1 VDADGDE
8 PVTREQPLS
17 PVDAAP
23 AGPDISELRLDE
35 QIELRHLRYF
45 LAVADAGSMTEGARR
60 LQLAQ
65 SPLSQQIRQLEAR
78 LGVTLFERARGRAA
92 QLTEA
97 GHVLYVRAQQIMGA
111 LDEASEEVRGVASG
125 SSGRLRFGAVPTIAP
140 HLTRPL
146 QSFAQRYPQVMVLF
160 REAGAERL
168 AAEIQSGDIDMG
180 FARLPIPPTD
190 IDVRVLWEEEFLLA
204 LPPDHYLAH
213 MEELPLKAI
222 ADERFVAF
230 DRQKAWYL
238 FQIIEAACEKEG
250 FRPRVVCDGASFLTV
265 ARLVGAGYGVS
276 VLPRSA
282 VEPIRRPHPVMV
294 PIAGKPVK
302 TAIAGLYPKRSN
314 PAPLITAWIDHVDQ
328 WIHSAPEEGGM
339 PAGMGGK
346 VSS

>member
-1 VDADGDE
+1 
-8 PVTREQPLS
+8 
-17 PVDAAP
+17 
-23 AGPDISELRLDE
+23 
-35 QIELRHLRYF
+35 
-45 LAVADAGSMTEGARR
+45 MTEGARR
-60 LQLAQ
+60 LNLAQ

-78 LGVTLFERARGRAA
+78 LGATLFERGRGRAA
-92 QLTEA
+92 QLSDA
-97 GHVLYVRAQQIMGA
+97 GRVLYVRAQQIMA
-111 LDEASEEVRGVASG
+111 TLDEASEEVREVTSG

-146 QSFAQRYPQVMVLF
+146 RSFAERFPEVMVLF

-168 AAEIQSGDIDMG
+168 AAEISSGQIDMG

-204 LPPDHYLAH
+204 LPPDHRLADRP
-213 MEELPLKAI
+213 ELPLKAI

-282 VEPIRRPHPVMV
+282 VEPIRRPHPVLV
-294 PIAGKPVK
+294 PIAGKPVM

-314 PAPLITAWIDHVDQ
+314 PSPLITAWTEHLEA
-328 WIHSAPEEGGM
+328 WIHSSPQEGGL
-339 PAGMGGK
+339 PANLA
-346 VSS
+346 SSIS